1 MSKKKGSKARGL
13 PAQIIKAVALDA
25 FRNNKD
31 NDWSYLDNK
40 NLNESLTRDARGK
53 IRNRARYE
61 TLNNPYAFGTALTVC
76 NSVCP
81 SVPHIQLSSSE
92 VESAFL
98 NEIED
103 DFYAWCLA
111 VRLDEK
117 VRALRF
123 AKLQDGEGFAVL
135 HDNENLREED
145 VPVHLD
151 FTPIDCSRVRA
162 ARFDDTLDPL
172 NMDGVEIDE
181 WGSPKQY
188 TVFNG
193 TEAASLDDTFKVYP
207 ASRVLH
213 WFRRSTPEQYR
224 GVSELAPAL
233 LTLAYLRR
241 YSYATV
247 RGAELAANIA
257 LLLKTDAI
265 DAGITSKDGSA
276 FLEAKNSLGTGLILP
291 SGFEASQLKPEQP
304 TNNYGMMIDELLGS
318 VGSSI
323 GVPRLIIRKSAG
335 GFTYASAKV
344 DLSEMERFISIER
357 SELVRS
363 ILNRIFNAWFKEYCL
378 VTGTTPFRKTVVW
391 TFEEGL
397 GVKIDPLKEANAT
410 AKRFDYNITTLAR
423 EYAAQGLDW
432 QKELEQ
438 KAKEAAYIKELEEK
452 YDVTLT
458 EKAAAE
464 TREPAADLGEEDAQ

>member
-1 MSKKKGSKARGL
+1 MSKKKGKKLQGL
-13 PAQIIKAVALDA
+13 PPQMIKAVALDA

-31 NDWSYLDNK
+31 NDWSFLDNK
-40 NLNESLTRDARGK
+40 NLNESLTREARSK

-81 SVPHIQLSSSE
+81 SVPHIQLASNE
-92 VESAFL
+92 KEAAEL
-98 NEIED
+98 NAIED
-103 DFYAWCLA
+103 DFYTWCLA

-123 AKLQDGEGFAVL
+123 AKLQDGESFAIL
-135 HDNENLREED
+135 HDNEHLEED
-145 VPVHLD
+145 DVNVHLD

-162 ARFDDTLDPL
+162 ANFDDAYNPL
-172 NMDGVEIDE
+172 NMDGIEIDE
-181 WGSPKQY
+181 WGAPKNY
-188 TVFNG
+188 TVFNS
-193 TEAASLDDTFKVYP
+193 TEAANLDNSYKEYP
-207 ASRVLH
+207 AAQVLH

-265 DAGITSKDGSA
+265 DASIETTSGSA
-276 FLEAKNSLGTGLILP
+276 FLEARNSLGTGLILP
-291 SGFEASQLKPEQP
+291 SGFDATQLKPELP

-357 SELVRS
+357 AELVRS
-363 ILNRIFNAWFKEYCL
+363 VLNKIFNAWFKEYCL
-378 VTGTTPFRKTVVW
+378 VEGILPFKKSVYW

-438 KAKEAAYIKELEEK
+438 KAKELAYIKELEERYNVK
-452 YDVTLT
+452 LANVSSEGAT
-458 EKAAAE
+458 EAVE
-464 TREPAADLGEEDAQ
+464 GDAPDE